1 MPLPRFV
8 TLTAIGS
15 GVRNAAFLAAG
26 WWLGRRW
33 DQVESW
39 FGPVSYVVV
48 ALLVVGVVVLA
59 VRRRRSSAPE
69 R

>member
-1 MPLPRFV
+1 M
-8 TLTAIGS
+8 
-15 GVRNAAFLAAG
+15 
-26 WWLGRRW
+26 LGERW

-39 FGPVSYVVV
+39 FGPVSYVVI
-48 ALLVVGVVVLA
+48 ALLVVAVVVLA